1 MKRLLLA
8 LDLDGTLL
16 NSSLSIS
23 PETKKR
29 LREFRRHG
37 HLVTIATGRPLQATR
52 KYALELD
59 IDIPLILN
67 NGALIADA
75 EGKVHHFN
83 PVEPSLA
90 RIFLDYCRDQKLPCS
105 IYVGEDI
112 YQRRPDPLGAKLHQT
127 HDLTV
132 PRVATDLDQII
143 SLGIANFAV
152 PIEVER
158 LEAVYRQMQ
167 AEFARRL
174 QVVRTEKY
182 FLDIFNLGVSKGE
195 ALQNLA
201 ALLDVEQK
209 NVVAV
214 GDNHN
219 DLEMLRYAGLGVA
232 MDGADALVKQNADYI
247 TAGNDEDGIALL
259 IKKILASADHLTL
272 ASSNKG
278 A

>member
-1 MKRLLLA
+1 
-8 LDLDGTLL
+8 
-16 NSSLSIS
+16 
-23 PETKKR
+23 
-29 LREFRRHG
+29 
-37 HLVTIATGRPLQATR
+37 VTIATGRPLQATR

-112 YQRRPDPLGAKLHQT
+112 YQLRPDPLGAKLHQT